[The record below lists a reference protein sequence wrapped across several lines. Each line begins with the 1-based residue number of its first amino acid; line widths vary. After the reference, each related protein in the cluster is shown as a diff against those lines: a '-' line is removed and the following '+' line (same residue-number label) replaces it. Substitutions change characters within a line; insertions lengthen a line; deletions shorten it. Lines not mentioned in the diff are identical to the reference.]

1 MSLYK
6 YSILS
11 FNRRKN
17 SWGKYFPEI
26 TMTEFVDSLPLCF
39 QRNKLLSDGS
49 DCEESDCSA
58 GDSGL
63 IPGLER
69 SLGVGNGNLLQDSCW
84 KTPWTEEPGGLQSME
99 FQRVRHDWVAN
110 IFTFIVIMFSE
121 GWVVWEVIT
130 CVFLYLTSWSNYK
143 MTNQGIL
150 FFFGW
155 TSGVQMLLQPSRCFK
170 ESGFL
175 FFPLQFSAVT
185 FTLAFSSYLLIPVR
199 NYIHIPAVKLVR
211 VVLVVKGER
220 NCI

>member
-130 CVFLYLTSWSNYK
+130 CVFSYCIWLHETITKWQIRESFFFSAGHLVFRCYCSHQDVLKNQASYFFLCNFQQWLLPLRFQVICLYLLGITSTFLRLNWW
-143 MTNQGIL
+143 
-150 FFFGW
+150 GW
-155 TSGVQMLLQPSRCFK
+155 CWW
-170 ESGFL
+170 
-175 FFPLQFSAVT
+175 
-185 FTLAFSSYLLIPVR
+185 
-199 NYIHIPAVKLVR
+199 
-211 VVLVVKGER
+211 
-220 NCI
+220 